1 MVLGSNAP
9 ARTRTDEPRGSLN
22 RRSGAPRLWFA
33 GATFLPFLVSAAAA
47 QAPPQPPSAPT
58 REEIERPLPQ
68 REETRPSPLTV
79 EGGIE
84 RAPCTLDRPEYRD
97 LRFTLSHVE
106 FENLR
111 GLAPEALRPAFAPF
125 VGREQSVT
133 VICEI
138 RDRAAAIL
146 ADAGYVA
153 AVEVPEQRIAG
164 GTVRFNVLMARLVG
178 LRVRGDAGRAER
190 LIETYLGGLTS
201 REVFN
206 RREAERALLLA
217 GDLPGYGVRLALR
230 SAGGAPGEVIGE
242 VTVVRTPALVDFTVQ
257 NFGSRE
263 LGPVGGLLR
272 AQVFGLTGLGDRT
285 SVALFSTADL
295 HEQQTVQVAHD
306 FRVGGQGLTFGGQ
319 LTYAWA
325 RPDLGNAAIEFDS
338 RTLFATL
345 EASYPLVRS
354 QAQTLRVGAGLDFV
368 DQEVRFNGL
377 DFTED
382 RLRVG
387 FLRVSHDATGLTPG
401 DRRYLP
407 SEPRWRTSAVIEARK
422 GFDLFGAS
430 EGCGPALVNCLAPGA
445 VLPTRLEGVP
455 TAALVRGSASVEFR
469 PVPRFTLAATVRA
482 QHSDRPLFSF
492 EEFSAGNYT
501 IGRGYDPGTI
511 LGDSGLGFQAE
522 LRFGRLTPLTSRALA
537 VQPFVFF
544 DQAWID
550 NEDIALALP
559 DDEISSLG
567 GGLRAAW
574 GNRGVLEVMLAV
586 PLDRTTLRPDRDP
599 RLLVAFTTRLWPWR
613 LR

>member
-9 ARTRTDEPRGSLN
+9 ARTWTSVTGAA
-22 RRSGAPRLWFA
+22 RSGRRQGIRLWCA
-33 GATFLPFLVSAAAA
+33 GAGIIPLLASAATA
-47 QAPPQPPSAPT
+47 QVSPVPTVPT
-58 REEIERPLPQ
+58 REEVERPLPR
-68 REETRPSPLTV
+68 REAAPQSTLAV
-79 EGGIE
+79 EGELE

-97 LRFTLSHVE
+97 LRFTLSNVE
-106 FENLR
+106 FDNLR
-111 GLAPEALRPAFAPF
+111 GITAEALRPAFAPF

-146 ADAGYVA
+146 ADAGYIV

-190 LIETYLGGLTS
+190 LIETYLGGLTE

-242 VTVVRTPALVDFTVQ
+242 VTVVRTPATVDFTVQ

-272 AQVFGLTGLGDRT
+272 AQLYGLTGLGDRT
-285 SVALFSTADL
+285 SLAVFSTADL
-295 HEQQTVQVAHD
+295 REQQTVQIAHD
-306 FRVGGQGLTFGGQ
+306 FRIGGQGLTFGGQ

-345 EASYPLVRS
+345 ETSYPLVRR
-354 QAQTLRVGAGLDFV
+354 QAQTLRLGAGIDFV

-387 FLRVSHDATGLTPG
+387 FLRLTHDATGLTQG
-401 DRRYLP
+401 DRRYSP
-407 SEPRWRTSAVIEARK
+407 TEPRWRTSASIEARK
-422 GFDLFGAS
+422 GVDLFGAS
-430 EGCGPALVNCLAPGA
+430 EGCGPALVGCLAPGA
-445 VLPTRLEGVP
+445 ILPTRLEGVP
-455 TAALVRGSASVEFR
+455 TAALVRGYAAAEFR
-469 PVPRFTLAATVRA
+469 PDPRFTIAATVRA
-482 QHSDRPLFSF
+482 QYSGRPLFSF

-511 LGDSGLGFQAE
+511 LGDSGLGLQAE
-522 LRFGRLTPLTSRALA
+522 LRYGRLTPLTATA
-537 VQPFVFF
+537 VTVQPFIFF
-544 DQAWID
+544 DQAWVD

-574 GNRGVLEVMLAV
+574 GRRGVLEVMLAV